1 MEWDCKKENEM
12 ENIKFTMSYNQF
24 LTFGI
29 PWKSIEKVSRLPE
42 NETLIALCGI
52 WGEPACLRCVFQGE
66 DGRLIMRLVYWRNE
80 YKIPELGLSGKDLV
94 VGASYS
100 TVR

>member
-1 MEWDCKKENEM
+1 M
-12 ENIKFTMSYNQF
+12 ENPKFTMSYNQF
-24 LTFGI
+24 LAFGI

-80 YKIPELGLSGKDLV
+80 YRIPELGLSGKDLV
-94 VGASYS
+94 VGRSYNNFDKQ
-100 TVR
+100 TEA